1 MATWSSTLTNLVVSF
16 LTADFSAARCVFE
29 MKVTLVL
36 FSVGE
41 FRRNPVNWQNRRD
54 RTRDSIMSEVKDLL

>member
-41 FRRNPVNWQNRRD
+41 FRRNPVN
-54 RTRDSIMSEVKDLL
+54 

>member
-1 MATWSSTLTNLVVSF
+1 MIENKSSCLLDTHVATWSSTLTNLVVSF

-41 FRRNPVNWQNRRD
+41 FRRNPVN
-54 RTRDSIMSEVKDLL
+54 